1 MGQKREREQK
11 MNKPRFGAKAET
23 LRRLAD
29 RPRSECNLS
38 MLGREKAIGR
48 PTSPPH
54 FVLFYFLAL
63 PALTERERSGRGG
76 AALISTPQPPPQA
89 KAAGMVGDATAAS
102 LRLSVVVVAIRQSG
116 SLTPSPSLCQP
127 TSPRALVS
135 GSATMTAS
143 AATAATSS
151 RSVSAVPQENEEAR
165 REEQPRRSSGA
176 AAVQWQNLHGHRA
189 TACKEKN

>member
-1 MGQKREREQK
+1 MQSVNVGERESDWQTDLSSSF
-11 MNKPRFGAKAET
+11 RIILLFGAS
-23 LRRLAD
+23 RID
-29 RPRSECNLS
+29 R
-38 MLGREKAIGR
+38 
-48 PTSPPH
+48 
-54 FVLFYFLAL
+54 
-63 PALTERERSGRGG
+63 ERERSGRGG